1 MSAIRKIAS
10 YLKDRVTPYPVAEV
24 CAITGLSVSQVNNM
38 IDEIAPLGV
47 AEAGNGTRS
56 VEARGLF
63 AIALGHDMASWN
75 LKPEQRVSVISEALQ
90 SKKVSIDVPN
100 TALSVRVDIYRKKI
114 ALGLKTLFE
123 AEEAVTSIP
132 AVMHGEPCIRG
143 TRVPVYM
150 IAGLVKSSG
159 REEAARTYGSLTEKQ
174 INLACV
180 YATARPRRGRPKS
193 LKDRLPSHK
202 AKKSKSVVVD

>member
-1 MSAIRKIAS
+1 MSAIRKIARH
-10 YLKDRVTPYPVAEV
+10 LIDRASFPVAEV
-24 CAITGLSVSQVNNM
+24 CAITGLSTSQANNM
-38 IDEIAPLGV
+38 IDDLAPLGI
-47 AEAGNGTRS
+47 AETGNGARS

-63 AIALGHDMASWN
+63 AVALGHDMASWN
-75 LKPEQRVSVISEALQ
+75 LKPEQRTSVISEALQ

-114 ALGLKTLFE
+114 VSGLKSLFE

-132 AVMHGEPCIRG
+132 AIMQGEPCIRG
-143 TRVPVYM
+143 TRIPVYM
-150 IAGLVKSSG
+150 IANLAKASG
-159 REEAARTYGSLTEKQ
+159 REEAARAYGSLTEKQ

-193 LKDRLPSHK
+193 LKDRLPPHK
-202 AKKSKSVVVD
+202 GKKSKSVVVD